1 MSEQQQRAPDVIG
14 NDWRTWGRRLVAYI
28 AQTRSTLVQQNG
40 DENAAEDG
48 TLMWDRV
55 YKYPVV
61 SEGGEWRQIVIEGG
75 HANFIK
81 TSDVTPALANTAY
94 KLTYDVPT
102 GNSKITQGTPASR
115 IVFEEA
121 GEYVLSFSA
130 QISSTSASTVHFYF
144 WPSING
150 TASTNGAMTTA
161 LHQNNATLVT
171 SRTQIFTVAANDY
184 LEVNYMIDN
193 TDGFLNYTAASS
205 PVPAIPSSTL
215 SITRTHA

>member
-1 MSEQQQRAPDVIG
+1 MQFMS
-14 NDWRTWGRRLVAYI
+14 
-28 AQTRSTLVQQNG
+28 QTRSPLVQRTG
-40 DENAAEDG
+40 GESAADDG
-48 TLMWDRV
+48 TLMWDRS
-55 YKYPVV
+55 YEYPVV
-61 SEGGEWRQIVIEGG
+61 SKGGEWRQIVVEGG
-75 HANFIK
+75 HANFTK

-94 KLTYDVPT
+94 KLTYDAPS

-144 WPSING
+144 WPTING
-150 TASTNGAMTTA
+150 SNVNGAMTTA
-161 LHQNNATLVT
+161 LHQNNATVVT
-171 SRTQIFTVAANDY
+171 SRTQIFTVAAGDY
-184 LEVNYMIDN
+184 LEVNYMMDN

-215 SITRTHA
+215 AITRTHG